1 MKPTVWVV
9 DDDSSIRWVLEKAL
23 SEAGMQV
30 RTFESAAPVLQA
42 LDGER
47 PDLVISDVRMPGEDG
62 FALLRRIQADHHN
75 LPVLLTTAYSD
86 MDAAVAAFE
95 EGAFEYL
102 PKPFDVAEA
111 VSLARH
117 AIAQAPAAEE
127 EPAAEKRPE
136 ILGEAPAMQ
145 QVFRIIGRLVS
156 SEANVLITGESGTG
170 KELVARAL
178 HRHSPRS
185 DGPFVAL
192 NTAAVPAELLES
204 ELFGHERGAFTGAV
218 ERRVGRF
225 EEASGGTLFLDEIG
239 DMPAELQ
246 TRLLRVL
253 AEGEFQRVGGRQ
265 LLHADV
271 RIIAATHQDLSALI
285 RDGGFREDLYHR
297 LNVVPIHLPPLRDR
311 REDIPQLV
319 RHFLEE
325 VANELGLQPK
335 QLSAETLEVL
345 QGHGWPGN
353 VRELENLC
361 RRLTLMAPGTT
372 IFPEDLPPPY
382 RDSTPEESS
391 GDWQSA
397 LAQWVRA
404 ALQNGQSEVG
414 DRVQADTERVL
425 IREALAHTGGH
436 RQRAAALLGWGRNT
450 LTRKIKELQMEEG

>member
-1 MKPTVWVV
+1 MNPTVWVV
-9 DDDSSIRWVLEKAL
+9 DDDASIRWVLEKAL
-23 SEAGMQV
+23 SEAGMAV
-30 RTFESAAPVLQA
+30 RTFEAVAPVLQA
-42 LDGER
+42 LAEER
-47 PDLVISDVRMPGEDG
+47 PDLVISDVRMPGQDG
-62 FALLRRIQADHHN
+62 FDLLRRIRAEEPG

-86 MDAAVAAFE
+86 MDAALSAFE

-117 AIAQAPAAEE
+117 AIAQAPAESRE
-127 EPAAEKRPE
+127 VEEKRPE

-145 QVFRIIGRLVS
+145 QVFRVIGRLVS

-178 HRHSPRS
+178 HRHSPRAG
-185 DGPFVAL
+185 GPFVAL

-218 ERRVGRF
+218 ERRIGRF
-225 EEASGGTLFLDEIG
+225 EEASGGSLFLDEIG

-271 RIIAATHQDLSALI
+271 RIIAATHQDLPQLI

-297 LNVVPIHLPPLRDR
+297 LNVVPIHLPPLRER
-311 REDIPQLV
+311 QEDIPQLT
-319 RHFLEE
+319 RHFLEA
-325 VANELGLQPK
+325 VAEELGLQPK
-335 QLSAETLEVL
+335 HLAPETLALL
-345 QGHGWPGN
+345 QSQPWPGN

-361 RRLTLMAPGTT
+361 RRLTLMVPGTT
-372 IFPEDLPPPY
+372 IHPDDLPPPY
-382 RDSTPEESS
+382 RDSISEQGT
-391 GDWQSA
+391 GDWQA
-397 LAQWVRA
+397 VLAQWVRT
-404 ALQNGQSEVG
+404 ALQGGQGEVG
-414 DRVQADTERVL
+414 DRVQTETERVL
-425 IREALAHTGGH
+425 IREALSHTGGH

-450 LTRKIKELQMEEG
+450 LTRKIKELHME